1 MKRGPAKSADNGWA
15 VMARMVDNSGSDID
29 CFPPRKSSAERRMR
43 ATSPKLRVDEAREGS
58 LISPEPV
65 GADSAKKVP
74 LLLPLLCF
82 VAKWMLSINGCAIV
96 RSVRPDWCFWTI
108 DRKSL

>member
-1 MKRGPAKSADNGWA
+1 MSD
-15 VMARMVDNSGSDID
+15 ARFLFKCTESYH

-58 LISPEPV
+58 LNSPEPV